1 MKVGGDL
8 GGARKQAE
16 KAWEKDRFSPEA
28 KDPANEFLFPG
39 LGTMSALERSSFP
52 DYARRLW
59 GPIPPAAGGEVG
71 MTGAGPYDPYAPI
84 PAGRTVIEASAGTGK
99 TFTIAAVVTRLVA
112 EEGLPLERILVV
124 TFTRAAT
131 AELKDR
137 VRRRMVTTLGALRGV
152 QAGGAADDHISVL
165 LDADRDRQRQ
175 YADRLEE
182 ALTHFDRAQIFTIH
196 GFALRLLEKLGFRS
210 RLSGD
215 MEPREMDEL
224 LLRRA
229 ASDLVVGRFAAPR
242 PDDRFE
248 QVTQEHLTQ
257 IGKVVVTVPDAR
269 ITPAPVSVDGL
280 ARGPGGD
287 GPGR

>member
-1 MKVGGDL
+1 MV
-8 GGARKQAE
+8 
-16 KAWEKDRFSPEA
+16 
-28 KDPANEFLFPG
+28 
-39 LGTMSALERSSFP
+39 
-52 DYARRLW
+52 
-59 GPIPPAAGGEVG
+59 
-71 MTGAGPYDPYAPI
+71 GPYDPYAPI
-84 PAGRTVIEASAGTGK
+84 ADGRTVIEASAGTGK

-137 VRRRMVTTLGALRGV
+137 VRRRMVTYPQTLSATRRP
-152 QAGGAADDHISVL
+152 ADPPMTTS
-165 LDADRDRQRQ
+165 ASCSTPT
-175 YADRLEE
+175 ATGSSCTAERLEE

-229 ASDLVVGRFAAPR
+229 ASDLVVDRFAVPR
-242 PDDRFE
+242 PDDGFE
-248 QVTQEHLTQ
+248 QVRQEHLAQ
-257 IGKVVVTVPDAR
+257 IGKVVVTIPDAR
-269 ITPAPVSVDGL
+269 TTPVPVSVDGQ

-287 GPGR
+287 GPGT